1 MQKELMYSCIEFNGK
16 IHFLTNFTFVSA
28 AIAETGNQG
37 SAAQPLSS
45 RFFLLLNK
53 EPRPVVQLCLLSKQI
68 LSYLQISYF
77 DCMYKQYQQV

>member
-1 MQKELMYSCIEFNGK
+1 MQKGLMYSWIEFNGK
-16 IHFLTNFTFVSA
+16 INFLTNFTFISA

-37 SAAQPLSS
+37 DMQQRNLSCS
-45 RFFLLLNK
+45 TT
-53 EPRPVVQLCLLSKQI
+53 EPGPVVQLCLLSKQI